1 MIALTAALLLA
12 VLAALNRRI
21 AGSWL
26 YPPAF
31 FTAYWSVLLIALYAS
46 GDMFYPISLATVVLL
61 FVGKLAFSLG
71 GLVVLITLSRSSWSL
86 LPDPDPRRKLAVRVF
101 LDCGILL
108 LLAALPFYWAL
119 VQNASKKSGMIDF
132 WVGVRCQASEVTD
145 GKEFGEFDYI
155 MAFSNVLTLIAL
167 NEFDGKRQRCAPR
180 H

>member
-1 MIALTAALLLA
+1 MMALTAALLLA
-12 VLAALNRRI
+12 VLAAINRRI

-26 YPPAF
+26 YPPALLS
-31 FTAYWSVLLIALYAS
+31 AYWSVLLFALYAS
-46 GDMFYPISLATVVLL
+46 GDMFYPISLATVMLL

-71 GLVVLITLSRSSWSL
+71 GLVVLFTLGRRSWSL

-119 VQNASKKSGMIDF
+119 VQNASERSGMDRF
-132 WVGVRCQASEVTD
+132 LGRCSVSD
-145 GKEFGEFDYI
+145 LRG
-155 MAFSNVLTLIAL
+155 
-167 NEFDGKRQRCAPR
+167 